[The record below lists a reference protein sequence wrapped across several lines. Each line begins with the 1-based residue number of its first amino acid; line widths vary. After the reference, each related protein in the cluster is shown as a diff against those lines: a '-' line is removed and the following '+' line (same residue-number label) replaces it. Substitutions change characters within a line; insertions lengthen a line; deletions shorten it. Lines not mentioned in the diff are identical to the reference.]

1 MNTRSRA
8 LSHGLTGAVALSA
21 VATVVFFVVNTGLAH
36 TSSSSDIVID
46 AAAAGPLTFAF
57 IGLITFVAIIF
68 FTGSDRGEGLES
80 ELNGAPRGSLTLFT
94 KDPLITVTSIGP
106 LFGLCFSLAA
116 LLWRTFASSPG
127 APDTVWG
134 DFTSSPLPFVALCT
148 ATIASTNFGLAMAG
162 VTVAVRSRTGLAL
175 WLVAGNVILG
185 MGAGALFAWLS
196 FAYTVSAAAIT
207 VPLAAVSVIIL
218 LGARRMAISSAGEE
232 KLSARARRR
241 GPTPPPYDALD
252 RDESVWLKIGNRNPR
267 GAEFLLVT
275 PSRLVHTRPTS
286 SGSTEII
293 GEAAPKQLV
302 GASTRVDHGRA
313 TAIVQFRDRPAFRL
327 YGTDPEEA
335 AEFTR
340 RLTVLARSGIL
351 PD

>member
-36 TSSSSDIVID
+36 TSSSSDVVID

-57 IGLITFVAIIF
+57 IGLTTFVAIIF

-80 ELNGAPRGSLTLFT
+80 ELSGAPRGSLTLFT

-116 LLWRTFASSPG
+116 LLWRTFASAPG
-127 APDTVWG
+127 APGTVWG

-196 FAYTVSAAAIT
+196 FANTVSAAAIT
-207 VPLAAVSVIIL
+207 VPLAAVSVIIV

-252 RDESVWLKIGNRNPR
+252 RGESVWLKIGNRNPR

>member
-1 MNTRSRA
+1 MSTRSRA

-36 TSSSSDIVID
+36 TSSSSDVVID

-80 ELNGAPRGSLTLFT
+80 ELSGAPRGSLTLFT
-94 KDPLITVTSIGP
+94 RDPLIGLMIIGP
-106 LFGLCFSLAA
+106 LFALCFSLAA
-116 LLWRTFASSPG
+116 LLWRTFASEPG
-127 APDTVWG
+127 APGTVWG
-134 DFTSSPLPFVALCT
+134 DYTSSPLPFLVLCT
-148 ATIASTNFGLAMAG
+148 ATIASTNFGLSMAG
-162 VTVAVRSRTGLAL
+162 VTVAARNRTGPAL

-185 MGAGALFAWLS
+185 IGAGALFAWLY
-196 FAYTVSAAAIT
+196 FANTVITAAIAL
-207 VPLAAVSVIIL
+207 PLAAVSVAAL
-218 LGARRMAISSAGEE
+218 LGARRMAVSSAGEE

-252 RDESVWLKIGNRNPR
+252 RDESVWLKIGNSSPR

-275 PSRLVHTRPTS
+275 PSRLVHTRPTA

-293 GEAAPKQLV
+293 DEAAPNQVV
-302 GASTRVDHGRA
+302 GASTRVDRGHA
-313 TAIVQFRDRPAFRL
+313 TAVAQLRARPAFRL
-327 YGTDPEEA
+327 HGTDPGEA
-335 AEFTR
+335 AEFAR

>member
-21 VATVVFFVVNTGLAH
+21 VTTVVFLAVNTGLAH
-36 TSSSSDIVID
+36 TSSSSDVVID

-80 ELNGAPRGSLTLFT
+80 ELSGAPRGSLTLFT

-116 LLWRTFASSPG
+116 LLWRTFASAPG
-127 APDTVWG
+127 APGTVWG

-162 VTVAVRSRTGLAL
+162 VTVAVRSHTGLAL

-196 FAYTVSAAAIT
+196 FANTVSAAAIT

-241 GPTPPPYDALD
+241 GPAPPPYDALD

>member
-21 VATVVFFVVNTGLAH
+21 VTTVVFFAVNTGLAH
-36 TSSSSDIVID
+36 TSSSSDVVID

-80 ELNGAPRGSLTLFT
+80 ELSGAPRGSLTLFT

-116 LLWRTFASSPG
+116 LLWRTFASAPG
-127 APDTVWG
+127 APGTVWG

-162 VTVAVRSRTGLAL
+162 VTVAVRSHTGLAL

-196 FAYTVSAAAIT
+196 FANTVSAAAIT

-241 GPTPPPYDALD
+241 GPAPPPYDALD